1 MNSQDFLEAGY
12 MQYSETGFRAAEFLL
27 QKRIYDGNGTKYF
40 INIYAYD
47 LQGKEVLDSEVQFT
61 KNLKLYCIAVSK
73 FQSVEE
79 IEKIFED
86 LWERMCFDYQERTS

>member
-1 MNSQDFLEAGY
+1 MNSQDFLASGY
-12 MQYSETGFRAAEFLL
+12 MRYKNTGFRKAEFLL
-27 QKRIYDGNGTKYF
+27 QKRIYDVIGTKYF
-40 INIYAYD
+40 INIYACD

-61 KNLKLYCIAVSK
+61 KNLKLYCITVSK
-73 FQSVEE
+73 FQSAEE